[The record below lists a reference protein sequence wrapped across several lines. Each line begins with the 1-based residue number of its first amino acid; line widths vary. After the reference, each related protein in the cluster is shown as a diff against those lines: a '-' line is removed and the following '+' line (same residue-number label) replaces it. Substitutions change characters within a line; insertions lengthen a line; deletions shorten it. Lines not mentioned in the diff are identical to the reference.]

1 MGKKKATR
9 SHKKKEDKTPE
20 TGKEDLKIKWKNWL
34 VTISSS
40 GRLKHGRWYLYSAAI
55 VDLLG
60 VITIVIKSI
69 KDTYWIWIV
78 TSFAL
83 LLLLSIM
90 FIAGVIMV
98 VLIATPQES

>member
-9 SHKKKEDKTPE
+9 SHKKKEDKMSE
-20 TGKEDLKIKWKNWL
+20 TGNEDLRIRWKNWL

-60 VITIVIKSI
+60 VITIVITSI
-69 KDTYWIWIV
+69 KDTYWVWIV
-78 TSFAL
+78 TSFAF

-90 FIAGVIMV
+90 FIASVMMV
-98 VLIATPQES
+98 ALIATPQEP